1 MLGGDPCYP
10 YPAHGNWAQLNY
22 VVRIVAVAPKLLCMD
37 YPGPR
42 QHWKLLSLQTLGTK
56 RWIKENL
63 STTVEKFKH
72 CFMVFLVSFFLLV
85 SFWGHP
91 GAKAG
96 PCAYG
101 RKTWRDEKGAG
112 KLLSVDQYHTGW
124 GWWLQREADL
134 SQIRPRVQ
142 LNHVAFKSYW
152 FSLWADWCQY
162 KPGID
167 NKGNL
172 GCR

>member
-85 SFWGHP
+85 SFWGLTAP
-91 GAKAG
+91 
-96 PCAYG
+96 
-101 RKTWRDEKGAG
+101 WG
-112 KLLSVDQYHTGW
+112 KSRSLCLWKEDLERWEGS
-124 GWWLQREADL
+124 REAA
-134 SQIRPRVQ
+134 QCRPVSHRLRMMTAEGGRSVTDTATSSAQ
-142 LNHVAFKSYW
+142 SCCF
-152 FSLWADWCQY
+152 
-162 KPGID
+162 
-167 NKGNL
+167 
-172 GCR
+172 